1 MVLCSSFPEVCFELV
16 SQNLIECQN
25 GQGINTCLAV
35 VTQSVSLFHSY
46 CFVLFFF
53 SGPKN
58 FFEMVRKILLCS
70 ELLPDLYCSIMSEPS
85 EDDFCKP
92 VT

>member
-1 MVLCSSFPEVCFELV
+1 MVLCSSFPEMCFELV

-35 VTQSVSLFHSY
+35 VTQSISLLPFY
-46 CFVLFFF
+46 CFFFFF
-53 SGPKN
+53 SGPKDV
-58 FFEMVRKILLCS
+58 FEMVRKKLLCS
-70 ELLPDLYCSIMSEPS
+70 ELLPDLHCSILSEPF